1 MMNGLMLRIGLKK
14 WYNLKR
20 VYELVGLMMLYL
32 MIIDEW
38 LGCEGV
44 VFVAVVLLKYL
55 VLVTFAWFLGNY

>member
-1 MMNGLMLRIGLKK
+1 MNGLILRIELKK

-20 VYELVGLMMLYL
+20 VYELVGLVMLYL

-44 VFVAVVLLKYL
+44 VFVAVVLLSYL
-55 VLVTFAWFLGNY
+55 VLVRFA